1 MKVTRVEQQQ
11 TAHRAEQARLQ
22 DQRNEQYRV
31 RVEQKKFD
39 DIVAER
45 VSRARRLGSD
55 KGQNIDM
62 ECWYETNTITRTCY

>member
-1 MKVTRVEQQQ
+1 MKISRVEQQQ
-11 TAHRAEQARLQ
+11 IAHRAEQSRLQ

-45 VSRARRLGSD
+45 VNRARRLGLD
-55 KGQNIDM
+55 KGQNIDI
-62 ECWYETNTITRTCY
+62 EC

>member
-1 MKVTRVEQQQ
+1 MKISRVEQQQ

-22 DQRNEQYRV
+22 HQRDEQYRV

-45 VSRARRLGSD
+45 VDRARRLGLD
-55 KGQNIDM
+55 RGQNIDID
-62 ECWYETNTITRTCY
+62 C

>member
-11 TAHRAEQARLQ
+11 TAHRAEQIRLQ

-45 VSRARRLGSD
+45 VNIARRLGSD
-55 KGQNIDM
+55 KGQNIDL
-62 ECWYETNTITRTCY
+62 EC

>member
-1 MKVTRVEQQQ
+1 MKVTRVVQQQ
-11 TAHRAEQARLQ
+11 TAHRAEQTRLQ

-45 VSRARRLGSD
+45 VNRARRLGSD
-55 KGQNIDM
+55 KGQNIDL
-62 ECWYETNTITRTCY
+62 EC

>member
-1 MKVTRVEQQQ
+1 MKVIRVEQQQ
-11 TAHRAEQARLQ
+11 TAHRAEQTRLQ

-45 VSRARRLGSD
+45 VNRARRLGSD
-55 KGQNIDM
+55 KGQNIDL
-62 ECWYETNTITRTCY
+62 EC

>member
-11 TAHRAEQARLQ
+11 TAHRAEQTRLQ
-22 DQRNEQYRV
+22 DQRKEQYRV

-45 VSRARRLGSD
+45 VNRARRLGSD
-55 KGQNIDM
+55 KGQNIDL
-62 ECWYETNTITRTCY
+62 EC

>member
-1 MKVTRVEQQQ
+1 MKISRVEQQQ
-11 TAHRAEQARLQ
+11 VAHRAEQARLQ

-45 VSRARRLGSD
+45 VNRARRLGLD
-55 KGQNIDM
+55 RGQNIDM
-62 ECWYETNTITRTCY
+62 EC

>member
-11 TAHRAEQARLQ
+11 TAHRAEQTRLQ
-22 DQRNEQYRV
+22 DQRNEQYLV

-45 VSRARRLGSD
+45 VNRARRLGSD
-55 KGQNIDM
+55 KGQNIDL
-62 ECWYETNTITRTCY
+62 EC

>member
-22 DQRNEQYRV
+22 DQRNEQYLAKA
-31 RVEQKKFD
+31 EQKKFD

-45 VSRARRLGSD
+45 VNRARRLGLD
-55 KGQNIDM
+55 RGQNVDM
-62 ECWYETNTITRTCY
+62 EC

>member
-11 TAHRAEQARLQ
+11 TAHRAEQIRLQ

-45 VSRARRLGSD
+45 VNRARRLGSD
-55 KGQNIDM
+55 KGQNIDL
-62 ECWYETNTITRTCY
+62 EC

>member
-1 MKVTRVEQQQ
+1 MKVSRVEQQQ

-45 VSRARRLGSD
+45 VNRARRLGSD

-62 ECWYETNTITRTCY
+62 EC

>member
-11 TAHRAEQARLQ
+11 TAYRAEQARLQ

-31 RVEQKKFD
+31 QVEQKKFN

-45 VSRARRLGSD
+45 VNRARRLGLD
-55 KGQNIDM
+55 RGQNVDM
-62 ECWYETNTITRTCY
+62 EC

>member
-1 MKVTRVEQQQ
+1 MKVSRVEHQQ
-11 TAHRAEQARLQ
+11 TAYRAEQARLQ

-45 VSRARRLGSD
+45 VNRARRLGLD
-55 KGQNIDM
+55 RGQNVDM
-62 ECWYETNTITRTCY
+62 EC

>member
-11 TAHRAEQARLQ
+11 TAHRAEQTRLQ

-45 VSRARRLGSD
+45 VNRARRLGSD
-55 KGQNIDM
+55 KGQNIDL
-62 ECWYETNTITRTCY
+62 EC

>member
-62 ECWYETNTITRTCY
+62 EC

>member
-1 MKVTRVEQQQ
+1 MKVSRVEQQQ

-45 VSRARRLGSD
+45 VSRAIRLGSD

-62 ECWYETNTITRTCY
+62 EC

>member
-11 TAHRAEQARLQ
+11 TAHRAEQIRLQ

-45 VSRARRLGSD
+45 VNRARRLGSD
-55 KGQNIDM
+55 KGQNIDEM
-62 ECWYETNTITRTCY
+62 V

>member
-11 TAHRAEQARLQ
+11 TAHRTEQARLQ

-45 VSRARRLGSD
+45 VSRAIRLGSD

-62 ECWYETNTITRTCY
+62 EC

>member
-1 MKVTRVEQQQ
+1 MKITRVEQQQ

-31 RVEQKKFD
+31 RVEQKKFN

-45 VSRARRLGSD
+45 VNRARRLGLD
-55 KGQNIDM
+55 RGQNVDM
-62 ECWYETNTITRTCY
+62 EC

>member
-11 TAHRAEQARLQ
+11 TAHRAEQIRLQ

-45 VSRARRLGSD
+45 VDRARRQGLD
-55 KGQNIDM
+55 KGQNIDI
-62 ECWYETNTITRTCY
+62 EC

>member
-11 TAHRAEQARLQ
+11 VAQRLEQTRLQ

-31 RVEQKKFD
+31 RAEQKKFD

-45 VSRARRLGSD
+45 VRRNIRLALD
-55 KGQNIDM
+55 KGQNIDID
-62 ECWYETNTITRTCY
+62 C